1 MVPES
6 HVSRF
11 ALLKKMSCFQSFV
24 SVRFILFGLAACT
37 WIDLF
42 QLADRKWCFL
52 RILSCVRIFKI
63 NQLRFSVF
71 QFRNDQPHLKTP
83 VSQMNITDHFMS
95 YKATDSLNTF
105 SDDCRTK
112 VSYMKRFCNVWSTV
126 VDDDRLRL
134 FCCRYGKFLVCCHFL

>member
-37 WIDLF
+37 WINFF
-42 QLADRKWCFL
+42 QLTDRKWCFL
-52 RILSCVRIFKI
+52 RIFSCIRIIKI

-71 QFRNDQPHLKTP
+71 QFCNDQSHLKTP
-83 VSQMNITDHFMS
+83 VSQMNITDYFMT
-95 YKATDSLNTF
+95 YETANSLNTLAN
-105 SDDCRTK
+105 DCRTK
-112 VSYMKRFCNVWSTV
+112 MSYMKRFCNIWSAV
-126 VDDDRLRL
+126 VDDDCFRL
-134 FCCRYGKFLVCCHFL
+134 FCC